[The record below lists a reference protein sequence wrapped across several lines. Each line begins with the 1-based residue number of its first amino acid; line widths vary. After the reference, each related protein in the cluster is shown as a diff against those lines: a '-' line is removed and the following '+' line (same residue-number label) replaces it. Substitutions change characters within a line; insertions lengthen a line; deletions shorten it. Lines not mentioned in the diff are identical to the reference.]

1 MTYETIFD
9 EHDDSIELKKLRKE
23 LKKIKADKERGENDL
38 EKTID
43 ILQTDNDI
51 KDYEIQ
57 VLKGKLNECKK
68 LHSKTL
74 R

>member
-57 VLKGKLNECKK
+57 VLKGKLNAKRK
-68 LHSKTL
+68 IL

>member
-1 MTYETIFD
+1 MTHSGIFN
-9 EHDDSIELKKLRKE
+9 EYDDSIELKKLRKE
-23 LKKIKADKERGENDL
+23 NNQLK
-38 EKTID
+38 KTID

-57 VLKGKLNECKK
+57 TLKGKLNEQKNK
-68 LHSKTL
+68 NTT

>member
-9 EHDDSIELKKLRKE
+9 EHDDSIELKKLKKE
-23 LKKIKADKERGENDL
+23 NNKLKKIIDTL
-38 EKTID
+38 ETH
-43 ILQTDNDI
+43 NDI

-57 VLKGKLNECKK
+57 TLKGKLNEQKNK
-68 LHSKTL
+68 NIT

>member
-23 LKKIKADKERGENDL
+23 NNQLK
-38 EKTID
+38 KTID
-43 ILQTDNDI
+43 IIQTENDI
-51 KDYEIQ
+51 KDYEIRI
-57 VLKGKLNECKK
+57 LREKLNAKRK
-68 LHSKTL
+68 IL

>member
-23 LKKIKADKERGENDL
+23 NNQLK
-38 EKTID
+38 KTID

-57 VLKGKLNECKK
+57 ILKGKLNECKK

>member
-1 MTYETIFD
+1 MTYTNMFNEYN
-9 EHDDSIELKKLRKE
+9 DSIELKKLRKE

-57 VLKGKLNECKK
+57 ILKGKLNEK
-68 LHSKTL
+68 LIWNIY
-74 R
+74 RCR

>member
-1 MTYETIFD
+1 MTHEGMFNEY
-9 EHDDSIELKKLRKE
+9 DDSIELKKLRKE
-23 LKKIKADKERGENDL
+23 NNQLK
-38 EKTID
+38 KTID

-57 VLKGKLNECKK
+57 ILKGKLNEQKNK
-68 LHSKTL
+68 NTT